1 MVFVFKW
8 YIVMFDYIRKK
19 FVIDEII
26 EYLDMIYKDVVK
38 IVV

>member
-1 MVFVFKW
+1 
-8 YIVMFDYIRKK
+8 MFDYIRKK

-26 EYLDMIYKDVVK
+26 EYLDIIYKDVVK